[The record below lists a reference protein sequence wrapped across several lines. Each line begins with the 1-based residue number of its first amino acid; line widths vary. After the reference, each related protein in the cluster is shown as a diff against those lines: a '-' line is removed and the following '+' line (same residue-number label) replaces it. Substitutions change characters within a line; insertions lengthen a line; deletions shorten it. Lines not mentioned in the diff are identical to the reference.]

1 MHMYNLIAYIDIY
14 LKTSGDLRQYYEPD
28 LDNDNNFI
36 DFPPDDNNSISF
48 KFKEKLT
55 GQKDNDGTKDVDITV
70 PLKYLSVSGETLKC
84 L

>member
-48 KFKEKLT
+48 NFKEKLT
-55 GQKDNDGTKDVDITV
+55 SQKDNDGTKDVDITV

>member
-36 DFPPDDNNSISF
+36 DFPPDVIIAFHSN
-48 KFKEKLT
+48 
-55 GQKDNDGTKDVDITV
+55 
-70 PLKYLSVSGETLKC
+70 LKKN
-84 L
+84 

>member
-1 MHMYNLIAYIDIY
+1 MHMYNLIAYIDVY

-36 DFPPDDNNSISF
+36 DFPPDDNNIISL

-55 GQKDNDGTKDVDITV
+55 GQKGNDGTKDVDLTV

>member
-36 DFPPDDNNSISF
+36 DFSPDDNNSISF
-48 KFKEKLT
+48 KCKEKLT
-55 GQKDNDGTKDVDITV
+55 GQKGNDGTKDVDITV